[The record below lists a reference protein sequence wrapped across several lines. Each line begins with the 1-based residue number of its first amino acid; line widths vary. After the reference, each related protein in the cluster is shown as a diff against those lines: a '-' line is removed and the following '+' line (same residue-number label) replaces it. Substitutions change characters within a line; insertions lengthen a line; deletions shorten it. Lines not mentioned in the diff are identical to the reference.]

1 MKGYIKRKQAVE
13 FREAAERAKLIVIL
27 THTNPD
33 GDAVGS
39 VTALSSYLKSRGK
52 ACKVV
57 VPNPF
62 PKNLAFM
69 DKGRK
74 ILINSRQKE
83 SVQAVFSEADLII
96 ALDFNQ
102 LKRVDEVEAYIRNSS
117 AAKILADHHPQPET
131 SAFDLVISNTEV
143 SSTSEL
149 IFWLIRT
156 LEGGNIRNIP
166 ADCAQSLYVGM
177 MTDTNNFANSVAAGT
192 FKMSYELME
201 HGIDKETL
209 QLKVFG
215 GFSEGRMRLLGHS
228 LLNKMKILNEFGA
241 GYIIL
246 TKEDLEKFGFSEG
259 DTEGFVNMPLNI
271 NGITVSALFTEKD
284 GHIRVSLRSANGF
297 SVNKFSRKYFNGAG
311 HERAAGGKLFIPVGE
326 VGAYFEKC
334 LALEQDSL
342 SKAQDL

>member
-1 MKGYIKRKQAVE
+1 MTGYLKRNSAEE
-13 FREAAERAKLIVIL
+13 FREAVDKAKLIVIL

-33 GDAVGS
+33 GDALGS
-39 VTALSSYLKSRGK
+39 VTAMSSYLKFRGK
-52 ACKVV
+52 ACRVV

-69 DKGRK
+69 DKDRK
-74 ILINSRQKE
+74 ILINNRHTDAVKD
-83 SVQAVFSEADLII
+83 VFSRADLLI

-102 LKRVDEVEAYIRNSS
+102 LKRVDDVEPLIRNSNAS
-117 AAKILADHHPQPET
+117 KVLIDHHPDPEN

-143 SSTSEL
+143 SSTAEL
-149 IFWLIRT
+149 LFWLIRT
-156 LEGGNIRNIP
+156 LEGGSVKNLP
-166 ADCAQSLYVGM
+166 AECAQALYVGM

-192 FKMSYELME
+192 FKMSYELLDM
-201 HGIDKETL
+201 GVDKETL

-228 LLNKMKILNEFGA
+228 LLNKMKILHEFGA

-246 TKEDLEKFGFSEG
+246 TREELEKFSFSEG

-297 SVNKFSRKYFNGAG
+297 SVNRFSRKYFNGAG

-326 VGAYFEKC
+326 VGEYFEKC

>member
-1 MKGYIKRKQAVE
+1 MEGYLKQKQTKAFKEAVDK
-13 FREAAERAKLIVIL
+13 AEQVVIL

-33 GDAVGS
+33 GDAIGS

-52 ACKVV
+52 ACKIV

-69 DKGRK
+69 DRGKT
-74 ILINSRQKE
+74 ILINSRHKE
-83 SVQAVFSEADLII
+83 AVKRVFEESGLII

-102 LKRVDEVEAYIRNSS
+102 LKRIDEVEAYVRASS
-117 AAKILADHHPQPET
+117 LTKILVDHHPQPELA
-131 SAFDLVISNTEV
+131 AFDIVISNTEV

-149 IFWLIRT
+149 IFWLIRE
-156 LEGGNIRNIP
+156 LEGGDIKNIP
-166 ADCAQSLYVGM
+166 AECAQSLYVGM

-246 TKEDLEKFGFSEG
+246 TKEDLENFGFSEG

-326 VGAYFEKC
+326 VGEYFEKC
-334 LALEQDSL
+334 LALEQDLL